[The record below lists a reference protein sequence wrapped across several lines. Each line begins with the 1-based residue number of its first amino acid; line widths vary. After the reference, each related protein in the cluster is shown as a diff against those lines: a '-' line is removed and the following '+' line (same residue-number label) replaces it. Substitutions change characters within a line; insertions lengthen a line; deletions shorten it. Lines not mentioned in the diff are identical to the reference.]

1 MTRGVVV
8 VGVDGSR
15 GALAAIRWAA
25 VEARLRRTSLRV
37 VHAYTYT
44 FPTAGGGGYGNPYVG
59 GSTEAL
65 LSAGPND
72 LHQAAEELLEKV
84 IADVAADVEGLEIE
98 RRVVAG
104 AAVEVLIHAV
114 AEHDL
119 LVVGSRGHG
128 GFAGLLLGS
137 VSAQC
142 AHLAPCPV
150 VIVRPAEQRPAG
162 RAGRLARSDSDVAA

>member
-1 MTRGVVV
+1 VA

-15 GALAAIRWAA
+15 GALEAIRWAA
-25 VEARLRRTSLRV
+25 AEARLRQTGLRV
-37 VHAYTYT
+37 VHAYSYT
-44 FPTAGGGGYGNPYVG
+44 FPTVAGGGYGNPYVG
-59 GSTEAL
+59 GSSEAL
-65 LSAGPND
+65 ISAGPSD
-72 LHQAAEELLEKV
+72 LHQAAEELLDEV
-84 IADVAADVEGLEIE
+84 IAAVAAEADGLEIE

-128 GFAGLLLGS
+128 GLAGLLLGS

-150 VIVRPAEQRPAG
+150 VIVRPPTIG
-162 RAGRLARSDSDVAA
+162 RRVEHCVTDVRTADPQTLRG